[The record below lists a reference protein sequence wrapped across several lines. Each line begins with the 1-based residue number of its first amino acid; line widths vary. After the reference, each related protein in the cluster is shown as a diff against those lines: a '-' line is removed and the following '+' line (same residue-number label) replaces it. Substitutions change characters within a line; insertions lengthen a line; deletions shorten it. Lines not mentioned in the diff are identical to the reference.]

1 MTKEELDKYKELH
14 FKFQIQ
20 CERIISE
27 LSRCIPEY
35 RNLFEYTMNKRGEI
49 VMYGTMWN
57 DHIYRIPE
65 DVASIYFAMTDE
77 DLKQR
82 VDNIIEKQKEK
93 C

>member
-20 CERIISE
+20 CQRIISE
-27 LSRCIPEY
+27 LSRVIPEY
-35 RNLFEYTMNKRGEI
+35 ENLFEYTMNKRGEI

-57 DHIYRIPE
+57 DSIYRIPE

-77 DLKQR
+77 ELKQC
-82 VDNIIEKQKEK
+82 VDNKITKQKK
-93 C
+93 GC